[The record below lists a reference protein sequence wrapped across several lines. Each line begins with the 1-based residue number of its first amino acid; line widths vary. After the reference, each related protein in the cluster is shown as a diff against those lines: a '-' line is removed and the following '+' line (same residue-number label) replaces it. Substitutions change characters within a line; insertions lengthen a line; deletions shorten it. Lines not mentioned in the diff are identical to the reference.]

1 MASNGK
7 GRRPDRAQRGRG
19 GLVLLRLRSVRH
31 SSQTQ
36 VARTTRMFHTKI
48 YVTTRHSRAL
58 SLSLSLSLS
67 LTVIIAISAP
77 PPPLRPESHLL
88 NYSLRWTSFTL
99 LPTAEVVLVD
109 GGGGSTIK
117 VEGATD
123 TSSLGLGLRR
133 LDKGR
138 TDSSEERSGAVAAGY
153 DGGVRSMAGRKEGRK
168 TERGQ
173 RRQELA
179 GRLTPTP
186 PFRSRQIRFHFPW
199 APPSLPSHFQIFK
212 F

>member
-1 MASNGK
+1 MAKAADPTELSEGE
-7 GRRPDRAQRGRG
+7 GGSSFSDCVVCVTHPRP
-19 GLVLLRLRSVRH
+19 RLRGQPGCSTQKYT
-31 SSQTQ
+31 SQLAT
-36 VARTTRMFHTKI
+36 AE
-48 YVTTRHSRAL
+48 L

-67 LTVIIAISAP
+67 RSHTVIIAISAP